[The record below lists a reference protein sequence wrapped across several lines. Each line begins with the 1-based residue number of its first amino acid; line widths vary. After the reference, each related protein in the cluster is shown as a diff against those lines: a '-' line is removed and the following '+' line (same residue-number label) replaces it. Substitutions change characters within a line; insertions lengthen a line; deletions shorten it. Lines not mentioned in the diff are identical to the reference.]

1 MLRRSLHIT
10 SEYLTQEVKVPSV
23 VSRVEVLEAEN
34 LKLKKDRNATMDEAN
49 TIKEKVKVWR
59 DNLRA
64 ERQLTLQKD
73 EQLQALK
80 EKIKTIATKAIKAFH

>member
-1 MLRRSLHIT
+1 MRRSLHIT
-10 SEYLTQEVKVPSV
+10 SEYLTQEVKVPFV

-64 ERQLTLQKD
+64 ERQLTCKRMSNYRQ
-73 EQLQALK
+73 
-80 EKIKTIATKAIKAFH
+80 

>member
-1 MLRRSLHIT
+1 MRRSLHIT
-10 SEYLTQEVKVPSV
+10 SEYLTQEVKVPFV

>member
-34 LKLKKDRNATMDEAN
+34 LKLKKDRNVTMDEAN

-73 EQLQALK
+73 EQLQAVK